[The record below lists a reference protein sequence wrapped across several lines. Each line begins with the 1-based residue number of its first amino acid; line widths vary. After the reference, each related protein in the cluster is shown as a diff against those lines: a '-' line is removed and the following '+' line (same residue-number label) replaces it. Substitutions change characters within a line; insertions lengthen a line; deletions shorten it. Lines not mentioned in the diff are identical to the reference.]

1 MARRNLDNRSKKSK
15 IIGKRDGNFRKLL
28 ALLALIAAGGIFA
41 MSIPPFSPVLA
52 QSSGQAPEFDVV
64 SVRPSTDKDPL
75 LGMYSYAG
83 GRIVCQRC
91 TLVMLIN
98 STYGTP
104 LTEISGGPK
113 WATVDRYTIV
123 AEPPPNSSSSKIK
136 PKSPNTP
143 PPPEELLML
152 QSLLAKRFHLVV
164 HKELTEKSGFTLR
177 LEHRS
182 AKLVAAADKTEW
194 PLVAFGTTHIPE
206 TPFYLQG
213 ENASMSLLAARLESL
228 LKVPVVDETGLDGT
242 FDFKFDFADDPE
254 ETGPQLSTGLRDLGL
269 ALASKKV
276 PITLLMIDTAE
287 RPTPN

>member
-1 MARRNLDNRSKKSK
+1 MFRSAA
-15 IIGKRDGNFRKLL
+15 L
-28 ALLALIAAGGIFA
+28 ALTAVIAAGGIFDIG
-41 MSIPPFSPVLA
+41 IPPSSPPLA

-75 LGMYSYAG
+75 VGMYSYAG
-83 GRIVCQRC
+83 GRIVWQHC

-98 STYGTP
+98 DAYGTP
-104 LTEISGGPK
+104 VTEISGGPK

-123 AEPPPNSSSSKIK
+123 AEPPPDSSSSKIV

-143 PPPEELLML
+143 PPPEERLML

-164 HKELTEKSGFTLR
+164 HKEPTVKSGFGLR

-182 AKLVAAADKTEW
+182 SKLITAADKTEF
-194 PLVAFGTTHIPE
+194 PLVAFGTTGIPE
-206 TPFYLQG
+206 TPLYLQG

-228 LKVPVVDETGLDGT
+228 LKVPVADETGLDGT

-254 ETGPQLSTGLRDLGL
+254 ETGPQLATALKDLGL
-269 ALASKKV
+269 ALAAKKV
-276 PITLLMIDTAE
+276 PITLLVIDTAE
-287 RPTPN
+287 QPTPN